1 MRSLPKFEIIPKGH
15 TFVAYTKLFLTSFHA
30 KRIQNELYT
39 RALHR
44 DPAMYDILG
53 FSGEYLLPLQ
63 FPSIEIVSGHDALG
77 AFALIE
83 EHFDKIMEN
92 VAKKQWDA
100 VYVLL
105 DGFVMYNFRACPKPM
120 DILDTKRKHG
130 LLKVYGACVVTML
143 RELDKL
149 GRLNVQNFP
158 GLEYFLRYTIEW
170 TEWAKDEL
178 VNHLHLRS
186 DILPHLGV
194 CKAIAYRLFKDQ
206 TVEDHTLH
214 LARIREW
221 VQWLE
226 PRATEEDHDYAG
238 TKGWVQDWLIQEWS
252 SLLLGVN
259 PWYLA
264 GKDDNSLLKDPRLD
278 LALEW
283 DSFSIYRQE
292 NPLVPPKGLSW
303 EFKDWSKEDR
313 DAHRDGTV
321 FEIPSSGD
329 GDGNGSDKESM
340 GWGMEHSFWQ

>member
-1 MRSLPKFEIIPKGH
+1 
-15 TFVAYTKLFLTSFHA
+15 
-30 KRIQNELYT
+30 
-39 RALHR
+39 
-44 DPAMYDILG
+44 
-53 FSGEYLLPLQ
+53 
-63 FPSIEIVSGHDALG
+63 
-77 AFALIE
+77 
-83 EHFDKIMEN
+83 
-92 VAKKQWDA
+92 
-100 VYVLL
+100 
-105 DGFVMYNFRACPKPM
+105 
-120 DILDTKRKHG
+120 
-130 LLKVYGACVVTML
+130 ML

-194 CKAIAYRLFKDQ
+194 CKAIAHRLFKDQ

-221 VQWLE
+221 VRWLE

-238 TKGWVQDWLIQEWS
+238 TKGWVQDWLIQEWP

-283 DSFSIYRQE
+283 DSFSNYRQE
-292 NPLVPPKGLSW
+292 KPLVPPKGLSW

-321 FEIPSSGD
+321 FEIPSSDGD
-329 GDGNGSDKESM
+329 GDGSDKESM